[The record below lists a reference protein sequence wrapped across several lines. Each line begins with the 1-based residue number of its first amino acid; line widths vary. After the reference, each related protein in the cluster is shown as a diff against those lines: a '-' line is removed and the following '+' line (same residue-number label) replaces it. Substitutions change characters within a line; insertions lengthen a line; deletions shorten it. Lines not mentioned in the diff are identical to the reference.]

1 MEETIK
7 RIDII
12 PAVFVKYRE
21 DGNVVLRCLQ
31 GKDTVDRAFEPRMF
45 MSIENPKY
53 LLLGIMTG
61 GNMMRLTIVDG
72 SDFEELYLKKWSV
85 LYKNINY

>member
-1 MEETIK
+1 MEQELHDIY
-7 RIDII
+7 II

-31 GKDTVDRAFEPRMF
+31 GKGTVDRAFEP
-45 MSIENPKY
+45 ILIKDIKTPKY

-61 GNMMRLTIVDG
+61 VGYMQLNVGDG
-72 SDFEELYLKKWSV
+72 EEFKHLFKTKWNV
-85 LYKNINY
+85 LIK